1 MKIQKFVPI
10 LLASALLA
18 SCKTPT
24 PVVSSSVPSNE
35 QPASSVLPSE
45 ESTTPVSSEEASA
58 SSEETSVS
66 SEASSSSEATTP
78 SSSSEEPV
86 TPPASSSEEPT
97 PAVVS
102 SWEQITE
109 GAKGQIN
116 EFFQYFDPES
126 EAHKP
131 DDYLPVL
138 PVATSVEWT
147 YDGSYNPGR
156 GVSVGLIAL
165 TGSDTNENKALIA
178 QYNQSILAK
187 GWKKATDEEL
197 TNYSDAYCPIYGKNV
212 YNFDDPASGALLLAE
227 IIPCAD
233 AEGDGMNTFDPVDAN
248 GNTVTTGILFVIQV
262 YETL

>member
-24 PVVSSSVPSNE
+24 PAVSSSAPSNE
-35 QPASSVLPSE
+35 QPASSVLTSQ
-45 ESTTPVSSEEASA
+45 ESTTPA
-58 SSEETSVS
+58 
-66 SEASSSSEATTP
+66 
-78 SSSSEEPV
+78 
-86 TPPASSSEEPT
+86 SSEEPT
-97 PAVVS
+97 PAVIS
-102 SWEQITE
+102 SWEQITA

-138 PVATSVEWT
+138 PVAASVEWT
-147 YDGSYNPGR
+147 YDTSYNPGR
-156 GVSVGLIAL
+156 GVSAGLIAL
-165 TGSDTNENKALIA
+165 TGSDANENKALIA
-178 QYNQSILAK
+178 QYNQSILAR
-187 GWKKATDEEL
+187 GWKKATEDDL
-197 TNYSDAYCPIYGKNV
+197 TNYIDAYCPIYGKNV

-233 AEGDGMNTFDPVDAN
+233 AKGDGMNSFDPIDAN
-248 GNTVTTGILFVIQV
+248 GNTLTTGVLFVVQV
-262 YETL
+262 YETF

>member
-24 PVVSSSVPSNE
+24 PAVSSSAPSNE
-35 QPASSVLPSE
+35 QPASSVLTSQ
-45 ESTTPVSSEEASA
+45 ESTTPA
-58 SSEETSVS
+58 SSEEK
-66 SEASSSSEATTP
+66 
-78 SSSSEEPV
+78 
-86 TPPASSSEEPT
+86 PASSEEPT
-97 PAVVS
+97 PAVIS
-102 SWEQITE
+102 SWEQITA

-138 PVATSVEWT
+138 PVAASVEWT
-147 YDGSYNPGR
+147 YDTSYNPGR
-156 GVSVGLIAL
+156 GVSAGLIAL
-165 TGSDTNENKALIA
+165 TGSDANENKALIA
-178 QYNQSILAK
+178 QYNQSILAR
-187 GWKKATDEEL
+187 GWKKATEDDL
-197 TNYSDAYCPIYGKNV
+197 TNYIDAYCPIYGKNV

-233 AEGDGMNTFDPVDAN
+233 AKGDGMNSFDPIDAN
-248 GNTVTTGILFVIQV
+248 GNTVTTGVLFVVQV
-262 YETL
+262 YETF

>member
-10 LLASALLA
+10 LLASALLV

-24 PVVSSSVPSNE
+24 PAVSSSVPSNE
-35 QPASSVLPSE
+35 QPASSVSTSK
-45 ESTTPVSSEEASA
+45 ESTTPTSSE
-58 SSEETSVS
+58 T
-66 SEASSSSEATTP
+66 SSSEVTTP

-86 TPPASSSEEPT
+86 TPPAPSSSEEPA
-97 PAVVS
+97 PAAIS
-102 SWEQITE
+102 SWEQITA
-109 GAKGQIN
+109 GAKSQIN
-116 EFFQYFDPES
+116 EFFKYFDPES

-147 YDGSYNPGR
+147 YDPSYNPGR
-156 GVSVGLIAL
+156 GVSAGLIAF
-165 TGSDTNENKALIA
+165 TGSDANENKALIA

-187 GWKKATDEEL
+187 GWKKANDDDLSNYTD
-197 TNYSDAYCPIYGKNV
+197 AFCPIFGKNV

-233 AEGDGMNTFDPVDAN
+233 AKGDGVYSSSPIDPNRND
-248 GNTVTTGILFVIQV
+248 VTTGILFVVQT

>member
-24 PVVSSSVPSNE
+24 PTVSSSAPSNE
-35 QPASSVLPSE
+35 QPASSVSASQ
-45 ESTTPVSSEEASA
+45 ESTTPA
-58 SSEETSVS
+58 SSEEKPAS
-66 SEASSSSEATTP
+66 SETSSSEATTP
-78 SSSSEEPV
+78 SSSSEEP
-86 TPPASSSEEPT
+86 T
-97 PAVVS
+97 PAVIS
-102 SWEQITE
+102 SWEQITA

-147 YDGSYNPGR
+147 YDPSYNPGR
-156 GVSVGLIAL
+156 GVSAGLIAL
-165 TGSDTNENKALIA
+165 TGSDANENKALIA
-178 QYNQSILAK
+178 QYNQSILAR
-187 GWKKATDEEL
+187 GWKKATEDDL
-197 TNYSDAYCPIYGKNV
+197 TNYIDAYCPIYGKNV

-233 AEGDGMNTFDPVDAN
+233 AKGDGTNSFDPVDAD
-248 GNTVTTGILFVIQV
+248 GNTVTTGILFVVQV

>member
-24 PVVSSSVPSNE
+24 PAVSSSASSNE
-35 QPASSVLPSE
+35 KPASSVSTSK
-45 ESTTPVSSEEASA
+45 ESTTPTTSEEKP
-58 SSEETSVS
+58 
-66 SEASSSSEATTP
+66 ASSSEVTTP

-86 TPPASSSEEPT
+86 TPPAPSSSEEPAPGCYLIT
-97 PAVVS
+97 
-102 SWEQITE
+102 SWEQITA

-116 EFFQYFDPES
+116 DFFKYFDPES

-138 PVATSVEWT
+138 PVAASVEWT

-156 GVSVGLIAL
+156 GVSAGLIAL
-165 TGSDTNENKALIA
+165 TGSDANENKALIA

-197 TNYSDAYCPIYGKNV
+197 TDYTDAFCPIYGKNV

-233 AEGDGMNTFDPVDAN
+233 AKGDGTNSFDPVDAD
-248 GNTVTTGILFVIQV
+248 GNTVTTGILFVVQV

>member
-24 PVVSSSVPSNE
+24 PAVSSSVPSTE

-45 ESTTPVSSEEASA
+45 ENTTPA
-58 SSEETSVS
+58 SSET
-66 SEASSSSEATTP
+66 SSSEVTTP

-86 TPPASSSEEPT
+86 TPPAPSSSEEPA
-97 PAVVS
+97 PAVIS

-138 PVATSVEWT
+138 PVAASVEWT
-147 YDGSYNPGR
+147 YDPSYNPGR
-156 GVSVGLIAL
+156 GVSAGLIAL
-165 TGSDTNENKALIA
+165 TGSDANENKALIA
-178 QYNQSILAK
+178 QYNQSILAR
-187 GWKKATDEEL
+187 GWKKATEDDL
-197 TNYSDAYCPIYGKNV
+197 TNYIDAYCPIYGKNV

-233 AEGDGMNTFDPVDAN
+233 AKGDGINSFDPIDPN
-248 GNTVTTGILFVIQV
+248 ENTVTTGILFVVQV
-262 YETL
+262 CETL

>member
-24 PVVSSSVPSNE
+24 PAVSSSAPSNE
-35 QPASSVLPSE
+35 QPASSVLTSQ
-45 ESTTPVSSEEASA
+45 ESTTP
-58 SSEETSVS
+58 
-66 SEASSSSEATTP
+66 
-78 SSSSEEPV
+78 
-86 TPPASSSEEPT
+86 
-97 PAVVS
+97 AVIS
-102 SWEQITE
+102 SWEQITA

-138 PVATSVEWT
+138 PVAASVEWT
-147 YDGSYNPGR
+147 YDTSYNPGR
-156 GVSVGLIAL
+156 GVSAGLIAL
-165 TGSDTNENKALIA
+165 TGSDANENKALIA
-178 QYNQSILAK
+178 QYNQSILAR
-187 GWKKATDEEL
+187 GWKKATEDDL
-197 TNYSDAYCPIYGKNV
+197 TNYIDAYCPIYGKNV

-233 AEGDGMNTFDPVDAN
+233 AKGDGMNSFDPIDAN
-248 GNTVTTGILFVIQV
+248 GNTVTTGVLFVVQV
-262 YETL
+262 YETF

>member
-24 PVVSSSVPSNE
+24 PVVSSSAPSNE

-45 ESTTPVSSEEASA
+45 ESTTSA
-58 SSEETSVS
+58 SSET
-66 SEASSSSEATTP
+66 SSSEVTTP
-78 SSSSEEPV
+78 SSSSEEP
-86 TPPASSSEEPT
+86 A
-97 PAVVS
+97 PAVIS
-102 SWEQITE
+102 SWEQITA

-126 EAHKP
+126 ETHKP

-138 PVATSVEWT
+138 PVAASVKWT
-147 YDGSYNPGR
+147 YDPSYNPGR
-156 GVSVGLIAL
+156 GVSAGLIAF
-165 TGSDTNENKALIA
+165 TGSDANENKALIA

-187 GWKKATDEEL
+187 GWKKANDDDLSNYTD
-197 TNYSDAYCPIYGKNV
+197 AFCPIFGKNV

-233 AEGDGMNTFDPVDAN
+233 ARGDGVYSSSPIDPNRND
-248 GNTVTTGILFVIQV
+248 VTTGILFVVQT

>member
-1 MKIQKFVPI
+1 MKIQKIVPI

-18 SCKTPT
+18 SCKLAIPD
-24 PVVSSSVPSNE
+24 VSSSVPSNE

-45 ESTTPVSSEEASA
+45 ESTTPA
-58 SSEETSVS
+58 SSET
-66 SEASSSSEATTP
+66 SSSEVTTP
-78 SSSSEEPV
+78 SSSSEEP
-86 TPPASSSEEPT
+86 A
-97 PAVVS
+97 PAVIS
-102 SWEQITE
+102 SWEQITA

-126 EAHKP
+126 ETHKP

-138 PVATSVEWT
+138 PVAASVEWT
-147 YDGSYNPGR
+147 YDPSYNPGR
-156 GVSVGLIAL
+156 GVSAGLIAF
-165 TGSDTNENKALIA
+165 TGSDANENKALIA

-187 GWKKATDEEL
+187 GWKKANDDDLSNYTD
-197 TNYSDAYCPIYGKNV
+197 AFCPIFGKNV

-233 AEGDGMNTFDPVDAN
+233 AKGDGVYSSSPIDPNRND
-248 GNTVTTGILFVIQV
+248 VTTGILFVVQT

>member
-24 PVVSSSVPSNE
+24 PVVSSSAPSNE

-45 ESTTPVSSEEASA
+45 ESTTPA
-58 SSEETSVS
+58 SSET
-66 SEASSSSEATTP
+66 SSSEVTTP
-78 SSSSEEPV
+78 SSSSEEP
-86 TPPASSSEEPT
+86 A
-97 PAVVS
+97 PAVIS
-102 SWEQITE
+102 SWEQITA

-126 EAHKP
+126 ETHKP

-138 PVATSVEWT
+138 PVAASVEWT
-147 YDGSYNPGR
+147 YDPSYNPGR
-156 GVSVGLIAL
+156 GVSAGLIAF
-165 TGSDTNENKALIA
+165 TGSDANENKALIA

-187 GWKKATDEEL
+187 GWKKANDDDLSNYTD
-197 TNYSDAYCPIYGKNV
+197 AFCPIFGKNV

-233 AEGDGMNTFDPVDAN
+233 AKGDGVYSSSPIDPNRND
-248 GNTVTTGILFVIQV
+248 VTTGILFVVQT

>member
-24 PVVSSSVPSNE
+24 PAVSSSASSNE
-35 QPASSVLPSE
+35 KPASSVSTSK
-45 ESTTPVSSEEASA
+45 ESTTPTTSEEKP
-58 SSEETSVS
+58 
-66 SEASSSSEATTP
+66 ASSSEVTTP

-86 TPPASSSEEPT
+86 TPPAPSSSEEPT
-97 PAVVS
+97 PAVIS
-102 SWEQITE
+102 SWEQITA

-147 YDGSYNPGR
+147 YDPSYNPGR
-156 GVSVGLIAL
+156 GVSAGLIAL
-165 TGSDTNENKALIA
+165 TGSDANENKALIA

-197 TNYSDAYCPIYGKNV
+197 TDYTDAFCPIYGKNV

-233 AEGDGMNTFDPVDAN
+233 AKGDGMNSFDPVDAD
-248 GNTVTTGILFVIQV
+248 GNTVTTGILFVVQV

>member
-10 LLASALLA
+10 LLASALLV

-24 PVVSSSVPSNE
+24 PTVSSSAPSNE
-35 QPASSVLPSE
+35 QPASSVSASQ
-45 ESTTPVSSEEASA
+45 ESTTPA
-58 SSEETSVS
+58 
-66 SEASSSSEATTP
+66 
-78 SSSSEEPV
+78 SSEEPV
-86 TPPASSSEEPT
+86 TPPTPSSSEEPA
-97 PAVVS
+97 PAVIS
-102 SWEQITE
+102 SWEQITA

-126 EAHKP
+126 ETHKP

-138 PVATSVEWT
+138 PVAPSVEWT
-147 YDGSYNPGR
+147 YDTSYNPGR
-156 GVSVGLIAL
+156 GVSAGLIAL
-165 TGSDTNENKALIA
+165 TGSDANENKALIA

-187 GWKKATDEEL
+187 GWKKATEDDL
-197 TNYSDAYCPIYGKNV
+197 TNYIDAYCPIYGKNV

-233 AEGDGMNTFDPVDAN
+233 AKGDDMNSFDPVDAD
-248 GNTVTTGILFVIQV
+248 GNTVTTGVLFVVQV

>member
-66 SEASSSSEATTP
+66 SEASSSSEVTTP

-165 TGSDTNENKALIA
+165 TGSDANENRLLIA

>member
-1 MKIQKFVPI
+1 MKIQKFVPV

-24 PVVSSSVPSNE
+24 PDVSSSVPSNE
-35 QPASSVLPSE
+35 QPASSALPSE
-45 ESTTPVSSEEASA
+45 ESTAPVTSEETPVSSEA
-58 SSEETSVS
+58 
-66 SEASSSSEATTP
+66 

-97 PAVVS
+97 PAVIS

-138 PVATSVEWT
+138 PVAASVEWT
-147 YDGSYNPGR
+147 YDPSYNPGR
-156 GVSVGLIAL
+156 GVSAGLIAF
-165 TGSDTNENKALIA
+165 TGSDANENKALIA

-187 GWKKATDEEL
+187 GWKKANDDDLSNYTD
-197 TNYSDAYCPIYGKNV
+197 AFCPIFGKNV

-233 AEGDGMNTFDPVDAN
+233 AKGDGVYSSSPIDPNRND
-248 GNTVTTGILFVIQV
+248 VTTGILFVVQT

>member
-24 PVVSSSVPSNE
+24 PAVSSSVPSNE

-45 ESTTPVSSEEASA
+45 ENTTPA
-58 SSEETSVS
+58 SSET
-66 SEASSSSEATTP
+66 SSSEVTTP
-78 SSSSEEPV
+78 SSSSEEP
-86 TPPASSSEEPT
+86 A
-97 PAVVS
+97 PAVIS
-102 SWEQITE
+102 SWEQITA

-116 EFFQYFDPES
+116 DFFKYFDPES

-138 PVATSVEWT
+138 PVAASVEWT
-147 YDGSYNPGR
+147 YDPSYNPGR
-156 GVSVGLIAL
+156 GVSAGLIAL
-165 TGSDTNENKALIA
+165 TGSDANENKALIA
-178 QYNQSILAK
+178 QYNQSILAR
-187 GWKKATDEEL
+187 GWKKATEDDL
-197 TNYSDAYCPIYGKNV
+197 TNYIDALCPIYGKNV

-233 AEGDGMNTFDPVDAN
+233 AKGDGMNSFDPIDPN
-248 GNTVTTGILFVIQV
+248 RNTVTTGVLFVVQV
-262 YETL
+262 YETF

>member
-45 ESTTPVSSEEASA
+45 ESTTPV
-58 SSEETSVS
+58 
-66 SEASSSSEATTP
+66 
-78 SSSSEEPV
+78 SSEEPV

-165 TGSDTNENKALIA
+165 TGSDANENKALIA

-187 GWKKATDEEL
+187 SWKKATDEEL

>member
-24 PVVSSSVPSNE
+24 PVVSSSAPSNE

-45 ESTTPVSSEEASA
+45 ESTTPA
-58 SSEETSVS
+58 SSEE
-66 SEASSSSEATTP
+66 
-78 SSSSEEPV
+78 
-86 TPPASSSEEPT
+86 PA
-97 PAVVS
+97 PAVIS
-102 SWEQITE
+102 SWEQITA

-116 EFFQYFDPES
+116 EFFKYFDPES

-138 PVATSVEWT
+138 PVAASVEWT
-147 YDGSYNPGR
+147 YDTSYNPGR
-156 GVSVGLIAL
+156 GVSAGLIAL
-165 TGSDTNENKALIA
+165 TGSDANENKALIA

-187 GWKKATDEEL
+187 GWKKATEDDL
-197 TNYSDAYCPIYGKNV
+197 TNYIDAYCPIYGKNV
-212 YNFDDPASGALLLAE
+212 YNFDDPASDALLLAE

-233 AEGDGMNTFDPVDAN
+233 AKGDGMNSFDPVDAD
-248 GNTVTTGILFVIQV
+248 GNTVTTGILFVVQV